1 MYNPIRTLEDFN
13 RYAVNRK
20 DQIEVVRQSLYSF
33 ETYAMAGQSTLTF
46 FANPVGAGGRTLADT
61 NMTLA
66 GQIPAGQRFA
76 LQTMEV
82 YFIPGVFPSAA
93 PAAAGIDNHVNDIWE
108 VYTGDA
114 WLELKI
120 GSKPYLQ
127 EAPLLRLPPSTRLI
141 GFAGLADATTAA
153 PGLFSRTSHIAASG
167 AVYRIEP
174 VLLLEPNQNF
184 AVTINWP
191 ALVPISVAGTLGV
204 VMGGVNAR
212 NSQ

>member
-1 MYNPIRTLEDFN
+1 MYNPIRNLEDFN

-33 ETYAMAGQSTLTF
+33 ETYVMAGQSTLTF
-46 FANPVGAGGRTLADT
+46 FANPVGSGGRTLADT

-66 GQIPAGQRFA
+66 GQIPSGQRYA

-93 PAAAGIDNHVNDIWE
+93 NAAPGIDNHVNDIWE
-108 VYTGDA
+108 VYTSDA

-127 EAPLLRLPPSTRLI
+127 EAPLVRMPPSTRLI
-141 GFAGLADATTAA
+141 GFAGLSDSTTAA
-153 PGLFSRTSHIAASG
+153 AAQFQRTSHIAASG

-184 AVTINWP
+184 SVTVNWP
-191 ALVPISVAGTLGV
+191 ALVPISVSGTLGV
-204 VMGGVNAR
+204 VMGGVQAR